1 MDKKVYRSTKYPGIK
16 QNIKNGNYI
25 VDMFINGKRSSV
37 STIDGKRN
45 GEKILDIKTARKIQN
60 DPTIQKR
67 FTYSINNK
75 TTVSEAFEK
84 YIYDAEHNMNL
95 APRTLISK
103 KNTCNLYLI
112 KKYGKK
118 KLFSITKE
126 DMLQVKIEIDERNN
140 TSSSK
145 YGVLRDIKAFFNWLV
160 RNKIIDESP
169 LAEIRQFK
177 KEKVIHKIW
186 TPSEVE
192 KFRKECE
199 KDFNDTKLL
208 KAYKARMIHLLVNL
222 DYSLSARIGE
232 IRALQYSKIL
242 KDRNSIVIN
251 ANIDRNC
258 NISERTKTDTSKDVL
273 LVPQQIIDEIEE
285 YKNWVMQH
293 FDVEITENTPLFC
306 NLSTMKPYSDQVIHE
321 LFQLYTEKAD
331 NPKMVIYNLRHSG
344 VALMQELGVPLDA
357 IQNRV
362 RHKNIETTIDTYGS
376 ISSKTK
382 QKIVEDISKFF

>member
-1 MDKKVYRSTKYPGIK
+1 MDKKTYRNTKYPGIK

-25 VDMFINGKRSSV
+25 IDMFIDGKRSSI
-37 STIDGKRN
+37 STIDGKRT
-45 GEKILDIKTARKIQN
+45 GAKILDIKTARKIQT

-75 TTVSEAFEK
+75 TTVSEAFDK
-84 YIYDAEHNMNL
+84 YMYDARYNMNL

-103 KNTCNLYLI
+103 RNTCNLYLI
-112 KKYGKK
+112 KKYGKR
-118 KLFSITKE
+118 KLVSITKE
-126 DMLQVKIEIDERNN
+126 DMLQVKIDIENRNK
-140 TSSSK
+140 TSSSR

-169 LAEIRQFK
+169 LAEIQQFK
-177 KEKVIHKIW
+177 KERVIHKIW
-186 TPSEVE
+186 SPSEVD
-192 KFRKECE
+192 KFRKACE
-199 KDFNDTKLL
+199 EDFDNPNLL
-208 KAYKARMIHLLVNL
+208 VSYKARLIHLMVNI

-232 IRALQYSKIL
+232 IRALQYCKII
-242 KDRNSIVIN
+242 KENNSIIIN

-258 NISERTKTDTSKDVL
+258 NITERTKTDNSKDIL
-273 LVPQQIIDEIEE
+273 IAPQKVIDEIFEFKE
-285 YKNWVMQH
+285 WILNNYN
-293 FDVEITENTPLFC
+293 VEINENTPLFC

-321 LFQLYTEKAD
+321 LFKLYTEKAEIS
-331 NPKMVIYNLRHSG
+331 KIVIYNLRHSG
-344 VALMQELGVPLDA
+344 VALMQELGVSLDA

>member
-1 MDKKVYRSTKYPGIK
+1 MDKKFYRNTKYPGIK

-25 VDMFINGKRSSV
+25 VDMFIDGKRSSI

-45 GEKILDIKTARKIQN
+45 GAKILDIKTARKIQT

-84 YIYDAEHNMNL
+84 YMYDAKYNMNL
-95 APRTLISK
+95 APRTLNSK
-103 KNTCNLYLI
+103 RNTCNLYLI
-112 KKYGKK
+112 KEYGKK

-126 DMLQVKIEIDERNN
+126 DMLQVKIEIENRNK

-169 LAEIRQFK
+169 LSEIRQFK

-186 TPSEVE
+186 SPSEVDE
-192 KFRKECE
+192 FRKACE
-199 KDFNDTKLL
+199 EDFNNTNLL
-208 KAYKARMIHLLVNL
+208 VAYKARLIHLLVNI

-242 KDRNSIVIN
+242 KDKNSIVVQCFDAENSIKGWYIIKITFEN
-251 ANIDRNC
+251 NLFVHTIYTSC
-258 NISERTKTDTSKDVL
+258 FTDEGAKKYYTLALGKEWTGGDVFE
-273 LVPQQIIDEIEE
+273 D
-285 YKNWVMQH
+285 
-293 FDVEITENTPLFC
+293 FC
-306 NLSTMKPYSDQVIHE
+306 
-321 LFQLYTEKAD
+321 
-331 NPKMVIYNLRHSG
+331 
-344 VALMQELGVPLDA
+344 
-357 IQNRV
+357 
-362 RHKNIETTIDTYGS
+362 
-376 ISSKTK
+376 
-382 QKIVEDISKFF
+382 

>member
-1 MDKKVYRSTKYPGIK
+1 MDKKFYRNTKYPGIK

-25 VDMFINGKRSSV
+25 VDMFIDGKRSSI

-45 GEKILDIKTARKIQN
+45 GAKILDIKTARKIQT

-84 YIYDAEHNMNL
+84 YMYDAKYNMNL
-95 APRTLISK
+95 APRTLNSK
-103 KNTCNLYLI
+103 RNTCNLYLI
-112 KKYGKK
+112 KEYGKK

-126 DMLQVKIEIDERNN
+126 DMLQVKIEIENRNK

-169 LAEIRQFK
+169 LSEIRQFK

-186 TPSEVE
+186 SPSEVD
-192 KFRKECE
+192 KFRKACE
-199 KDFNDTKLL
+199 EDFNNTNLL
-208 KAYKARMIHLLVNL
+208 VAYKARLIHLLVNI

-242 KDRNSIVIN
+242 KDKNSIVIN

-258 NISERTKTDTSKDVL
+258 HITERTKTDNSKDIL
-273 LVPQQIIDEIEE
+273 LIPEKIIEE
-285 YKNWVMQH
+285 IYEYREWIENH
-293 FDVEITENTPLFC
+293 FEVEINEDTPLFC
-306 NLSTMKPYSDQVIHE
+306 NFSTMNPYSDQVIHE
-321 LFQLYTEKAD
+321 LFKLYTEKAGL
-331 NPKMVIYNLRHSG
+331 PKIVIYNLRHSG

-362 RHKNIETTIDTYGS
+362 RHKNIETTIDTYGN
-376 ISSKTK
+376 ISNKTK
-382 QKIVEDISKFF
+382 QKIIEDISKFF

>member
-1 MDKKVYRSTKYPGIK
+1 MDKKFYRNTKYPGIK

-25 VDMFINGKRSSV
+25 VDMFIDGKRSSI

-45 GEKILDIKTARKIQN
+45 GAKILDIKTARKIQT
-60 DPTIQKR
+60 DPTIQKK

-84 YIYDAEHNMNL
+84 YMYDAKYNMNL
-95 APRTLISK
+95 APRTLNSK
-103 KNTCNLYLI
+103 RNTCNLYLI
-112 KKYGKK
+112 KEYGKK

-126 DMLQVKIEIDERNN
+126 DMLQVKIEIENRNK

-169 LAEIRQFK
+169 LSEIRQFK

-186 TPSEVE
+186 SPSEVD
-192 KFRKECE
+192 KFRKACE
-199 KDFNDTKLL
+199 EDFNNTNLL
-208 KAYKARMIHLLVNL
+208 VAYKARLIHLLVNI

-242 KDRNSIVIN
+242 KDKNSIVIN

-258 NISERTKTDTSKDVL
+258 HITERTKTDNSKDIL
-273 LVPQQIIDEIEE
+273 LIPKKIIEE
-285 YKNWVMQH
+285 IYEYREWIENH
-293 FDVEITENTPLFC
+293 FEVEINENTPLFC
-306 NLSTMKPYSDQVIHE
+306 NFSTMNPYSDQVIHE
-321 LFQLYTEKAD
+321 LFKLYTEKAGL
-331 NPKMVIYNLRHSG
+331 PKIVIYNLRHSG

-362 RHKNIETTIDTYGS
+362 RHKNIETTIDTYGN
-376 ISSKTK
+376 ISNKTK
-382 QKIVEDISKFF
+382 QKIIEDISKFF

>member
-1 MDKKVYRSTKYPGIK
+1 MDKKFYRNTKYPGIK

-25 VDMFINGKRSSV
+25 VDMFIDGKRSSI

-45 GEKILDIKTARKIQN
+45 GAKILDIKTARKIQT

-84 YIYDAEHNMNL
+84 YMYDAKYNMNL
-95 APRTLISK
+95 APRTLNSK
-103 KNTCNLYLI
+103 RNTCNLYLI
-112 KKYGKK
+112 KEYGKK

-126 DMLQVKIEIDERNN
+126 DMLQVKIEIENRNK

-169 LAEIRQFK
+169 LSEIRQFK

-186 TPSEVE
+186 SPSEVD
-192 KFRKECE
+192 KLRKACE
-199 KDFNDTKLL
+199 EDFNNTNLL
-208 KAYKARMIHLLVNL
+208 VAYKARLIHLLVNI

-242 KDRNSIVIN
+242 KDKNSIVIN

-258 NISERTKTDTSKDVL
+258 HITERTKTDNSKDIL
-273 LVPQQIIDEIEE
+273 LIPKKIIEE
-285 YKNWVMQH
+285 IYEYREWIENH
-293 FDVEITENTPLFC
+293 LEVEINEDTPLFC
-306 NLSTMKPYSDQVIHE
+306 NFSTMNPYSDQVIHE
-321 LFQLYTEKAD
+321 LFKLYTEKAGL
-331 NPKMVIYNLRHSG
+331 PKIVIYNLRHSG

-362 RHKNIETTIDTYGS
+362 RHKNIETTIDTYGN
-376 ISSKTK
+376 ISNKTK
-382 QKIVEDISKFF
+382 QKIIEDISKFF